1 MLTVAGVVAK
11 NNLVVDAEQKTIVNR
26 MMVIM
31 NKRWCSSSYVVDESH
46 LYMMRGLLDSENGS
60 MGLCSKNSVNATSV
74 TKSEIS
80 RFRSRRPLPPDPY
93 CSAPTQPPPLAAA
106 WPWQV
111 IGKNAKLNRR
121 RDTFVSEISEFR
133 HRRRD

>member
-46 LYMMRGLLDSENGS
+46 LYMMRGLLDRQRRYSEVRR
-60 MGLCSKNSVNATSV
+60 LCQWGAVV
-74 TKSEIS
+74 
-80 RFRSRRPLPPDPY
+80 
-93 CSAPTQPPPLAAA
+93 QG
-106 WPWQV
+106 PWTMAGRQ
-111 IGKNAKLNRR
+111 L
-121 RDTFVSEISEFR
+121 
-133 HRRRD
+133 